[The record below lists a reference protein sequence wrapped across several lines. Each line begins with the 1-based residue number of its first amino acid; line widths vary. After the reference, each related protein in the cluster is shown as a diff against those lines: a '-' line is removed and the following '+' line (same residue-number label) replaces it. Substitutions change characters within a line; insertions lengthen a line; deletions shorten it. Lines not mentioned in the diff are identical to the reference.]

1 MAAGSGE
8 GGGGQPPAGGAAV
21 AEVLVPLGDDVE
33 GVVHVVVEELLA
45 RLQPPPRE
53 DADAVVAARQHD
65 ARQAVGRLGGRAGR
79 GGGGRGE
86 GRGWARRKGGVGGG
100 GIMRR
105 QDRGRKRTPSG
116 RVPGCPPPAGR
127 GMSMARARLGQ
138 QGGVCVCGL
147 SAEYGSREVCLCVD

>member
-1 MAAGSGE
+1 MQAGDGGWWVAAGSGE

-45 RLQPPPRE
+45 RLQPPPGE

-86 GRGWARRKGGVGGG
+86 GRGWALRKGGLAGAGLCADKIGGG
-100 GIMRR
+100 RGPPRAGSPAAPPRR
-105 QDRGRKRTPSG
+105 GGACPWPAQD
-116 RVPGCPPPAGR
+116 
-127 GMSMARARLGQ
+127 
-138 QGGVCVCGL
+138 
-147 SAEYGSREVCLCVD
+147 